1 MVRLI
6 AQNEVKLEHLSEALN
21 LYKELVQKTREES
34 GCIRYDLYVDEK
46 NENHFTFFEEWR
58 DEKALEAHRN
68 SEHFTR
74 IIPQLTLLRSKPSH
88 VIFLKEFDKYVL

>member
-1 MVRLI
+1 MVRLM

-34 GCIRYDLYVDEK
+34 GCIKYDLYVDEK

-74 IIPQLTLLRSKPSH
+74 IIPQLTLLRSKPSQ
-88 VIFLKEFDKYVL
+88 VTFLKEFKG

>member
-1 MVRLI
+1 MVRLM
-6 AQNEVKLEHLSEALN
+6 AQNEVKLEYLSEALN

-34 GCIRYDLYVDEK
+34 GCIKYDLYVDEK

-74 IIPQLTLLRSKPSH
+74 IIPQLTLLRSKPSQ
-88 VIFLKEFDKYVL
+88 VTFLKEFKG